1 MFMSI
6 GIDIVQICRIEKA
19 MKSSKFVHKILTPAE
34 IDAGTHNS
42 FMHTSASFAAKE
54 AFSKAMGT
62 GLREFKFDDISV
74 MHDELGKPYFVFSQK
89 LTDMLAK
96 KGITEVEVSISHEK
110 DYAIAV
116 VTTETDK
123 NYKNYIKAIS
133 KFESESNSCVIT
145 PQIAAKLITKR
156 KKSIHKGDCGRMFIL
171 AGSKGLTG
179 AAIMSSRAA
188 LKSGAG
194 LISLGCAESLNNI
207 FEIATPEVMTVPL
220 ADNDGIITGDNIEQI
235 LQRANASDGVLIGPG
250 LGVNNDISDIVK
262 TLITRCLKPLVID
275 ADGINAL
282 CMNIDILKD
291 KKSDIII
298 TPHIG
303 EFARLVK
310 KDASDILS
318 NTAEYA
324 NEFARQYGITVVL
337 KSHRTVVA
345 NGSNVYTNILG
356 NPGMATGG
364 SGDVLAGTICSLK
377 AQGLNA
383 TDAAIAGVYIHSLA
397 ADMASFDKGEYGL
410 TPSDIIESLPYAIK
424 YI

>member
-1 MFMSI
+1 MSV
-6 GIDIVQICRIEKA
+6 GIDIVQICRIQKA
-19 MKSSKFVHKILTPAE
+19 MKSDKFAHKILTPAE

-42 FMHTSASFAAKE
+42 FLHTAASFAAKE

-62 GLREFKFDDISV
+62 GLRGFDFDDISV
-74 MHDELGKPYFVFSQK
+74 MHDELGKPYFVFSKK
-89 LTDMLAK
+89 LTDMLEK

-110 DYAIAV
+110 DYAVAV

-123 NYKNYIKAIS
+123 NYKNYAKAIFR
-133 KFESESNSCVIT
+133 FESEGCSCAIT

-156 KKSIHKGDCGRMFIL
+156 EKSIHKGDCGRVFIL

-194 LISLGCAESLNNI
+194 LISLGCPKSLNSI

-220 ADNDGIITGDNIEQI
+220 ADNDGIITSDDIEQI
-235 LQRANASDGVLIGPG
+235 LKRANASDCVLIGPG
-250 LGVNNDISDIVK
+250 LGNNSDISSIVK
-262 TLITRCLKPLVID
+262 TLVTSCLKPLVID

-282 CMNIDILKD
+282 CANIDILKER
-291 KKSDIII
+291 KSDIVI

-310 KDASDILS
+310 KDTSDTLS

-324 NEFARQYGITVVL
+324 NEFAGQYGITVVL

-345 NGSNVYTNILG
+345 NASHVYTNILG

-364 SGDVLAGTICSLK
+364 SGDVLAGTICSFK

-410 TPSDIIESLPYAIK
+410 TPSDIIEALPYAIK